1 MVAVVVEPVESSC
14 ARLVDD
20 AAGQGAVGEAVC
32 KSLPITA
39 VSPIQRHYRPS
50 TLRLPR

>member
-1 MVAVVVEPVESSC
+1 MKSLEYQMVAVVVEPVESSW

-32 KSLPITA
+32 KSC
-39 VSPIQRHYRPS
+39 Q
-50 TLRLPR
+50 